1 MTREEAIE
9 ELKYIQWYYNGFKE
23 EVEALDMAIEAL
35 STDEISKERQKIYKL
50 AFTDGYKKAMYVVY
64 ECAER
69 DLINKAE
76 VHKVLSLLSTE
87 GGKDAKA
94 LFMDAHEW
102 VDGLPSVSEK
112 HQLSEETSTM
122 GVDISTNTST
132 DLISRDEAI
141 KELKKAL
148 SNDGDWYK
156 EEACDIVETTLHDL
170 PFVSE
175 KPQPRVE
182 TSDLISRAEALEQM
196 AQAECGL
203 HYEDC
208 EADNCSCPYIG
219 RILDIPPTESDTV
232 EWTPISER
240 LPNTYEEVIVSIIDD
255 SADSRLEKTT
265 VAWRLDEYWISGNDT
280 IGEVVAWM
288 PLPKPYRKDDET

>member
-1 MTREEAIE
+1 MVNREEAIKI
-9 ELKYIQWYYNGFKE
+9 LKDLEDVDNSTPIPNKLFY
-23 EVEALDMAIEAL
+23 EAFDMAIEAL
-35 STDEISKERQKIYKL
+35 SEYEELKAKWIEAEQRADYYDMDGDDEASI
-50 AFTDGYKKAMYVVY
+50 
-64 ECAER
+64 
-69 DLINKAE
+69 
-76 VHKVLSLLSTE
+76 
-87 GGKDAKA
+87 
-94 LFMDAHEW
+94 
-102 VDGLPSVSEK
+102 
-112 HQLSEETSTM
+112 
-122 GVDISTNTST
+122 
-132 DLISRDEAI
+132 DLISREDAI

-170 PFVSE
+170 PSVSE
-175 KPQPRVE
+175 KPQSRVE

-219 RILDIPPTESDTV
+219 RILNIPPIESNTI
-232 EWTPISER
+232 EWIPVSDR

-255 SADSRLEKTT
+255 SADSRLEETT

-288 PLPKPYRKDDET
+288 PLPESYRGRGRK